1 MKWNK
6 RKTGGRKRKGKKA
19 EKTQTHKDAEKGQAY
34 MDLKS
39 QERREE
45 MSQK

>member
-6 RKTGGRKRKGKKA
+6 RKTGGRKQRKKA

-45 MSQK
+45 MS